1 MAFLW
6 CLCAK
11 RKRSGACS
19 SSCKGTNLIRL
30 GAHPYD
36 LIKFMTFSK
45 ALSPRMNPLKVRASV
60 YEFGVVE
67 WNRNICSITLSKL
80 FSQGANGVILLE
92 YKADLITLHS
102 KASKSFPFQSKSR
115 KIYCDAQGSTL
126 SDFMVTSP
134 ASPLKVSP
142 TWIHFPQLS
151 SLPSSNISGTVLPQG
166 PYAWF
171 SVCLEHCFLGGL

>member
-1 MAFLW
+1 MLEAGSQRPGCQQGQILASSLVCAHMAFLW

-92 YKADLITLHS
+92 YKADLITLHVQYAGDWDCGCLS
-102 KASKSFPFQSKSR
+102 IRGNIAWIKMR
-115 KIYCDAQGSTL
+115 K
-126 SDFMVTSP
+126 
-134 ASPLKVSP
+134 
-142 TWIHFPQLS
+142 
-151 SLPSSNISGTVLPQG
+151 NSGK
-166 PYAWF
+166 
-171 SVCLEHCFLGGL
+171 CLIMEKY